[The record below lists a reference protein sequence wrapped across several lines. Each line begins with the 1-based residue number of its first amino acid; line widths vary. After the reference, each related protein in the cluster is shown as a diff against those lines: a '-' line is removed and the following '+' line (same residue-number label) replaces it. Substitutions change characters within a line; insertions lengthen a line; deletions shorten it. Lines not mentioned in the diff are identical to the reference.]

1 MCGGREDCREIIFW
15 AKYPEEPALDTAERV
30 EALNAMLAGFGAKG
44 RIPEE
49 GDV

>member
-1 MCGGREDCREIIFW
+1 VDRERKDGREIILC

-30 EALNAMLAGFGAKG
+30 GAMNAMLARFGAQW

-49 GDV
+49 RDV